1 MNRLNKEEQALL
13 DAFENEELHQVSS
26 FENKKVQH
34 QKYAQE
40 KLKQEAAIS
49 INLSSID
56 LQKLQKHALAEG
68 VSYQKLVANI
78 LHKYL
83 EGQLHEA

>member
-1 MNRLNKEEQALL
+1 MNRLNKEEQTLL
-13 DAFENEELHQVSS
+13 DAFEADELHQVSD
-26 FENKKVQH
+26 FENKKVKH

-40 KLKQEAAIS
+40 QLKQEAAIS

-68 VSYQKLVANI
+68 VSYQKLVTSI